1 MIYEEFLKNLA
12 SFVLAMY
19 LTGWRALF
27 ELNSVKIIIV

>member
-1 MIYEEFLKNLA
+1 MTYEEFFKKLA

-27 ELNSVKIIIV
+27 ELSSVKIVIV